1 MNTFLSKVAYTFVL
15 ICFYAIGNICY
26 SQDYITNYPLS
37 VSIASNGANTRLEIS
52 VYDSVLATTVNYN
65 TPWVSYNIQVTG
77 VSNGKVSFVYYY
89 GLIAQNPL
97 RVIMYNTIKHQFV
110 TDSLSIPF
118 GPNNR
123 INVVCGPIWVEYYK
137 EFDQGN
143 YTYNEYVYRRFDY
156 FLDKWVEF
164 SYQLFRFGTAAT
176 FYNLGQIGNSDRLVN
191 DDYQVFAYY
200 DPVSETK
207 HFDDIYNG
215 SVPESE
221 LYGEDNYFGNY
232 IIGSNKRVMQTYDPD
247 FHQLATLAATNLDI
261 NLYDGVFIGNDY
273 DSTDKYY
280 FAIYDIDD
288 HLWVRDSMK
297 SSSVTNLKCE
307 NRIITY
313 ASQHT
318 GTPNLYFLAYNPLLK
333 TWVKDSIPVNGALS
347 NVQITNGTVSWTD
360 TSGNHILGYDQASG
374 WGNYPTAKLM
384 HFVLK
389 EFISEGYPYVYVK
402 NYSLG
407 TDSVFYDF
415 GDGTISQNNRNVLW
429 HQYISNGT
437 FNICLF
443 DSSGT
448 QNSCSPVTVN
458 LCNFSGTATASSDSL
473 CAGDTL
479 HLSVTG
485 NMNSVEWQYRKGF
498 VWTDF
503 NIAGSDQLNFD
514 LVVDSTMEIKAKLE
528 GVGCS
533 PSNSNSIQIFV
544 NRTLGNL
551 ALSSNIVEKC
561 FNSSTIFKITG
572 ANPGLNFSWQH
583 GNGISWSIF
592 STGSNLV
599 STSQNSDFIRCIVSS
614 GTCFIDST
622 TIVAQQIVS
631 PLVPPLPADTVK
643 DCGGGPVQLVASA
656 SGTAL
661 WFDNSGSTFLAM
673 GDTFQTVVS
682 ASTTFSVA
690 DLDGN
695 VITSGYT
702 DTGIGNISSGLIENI
717 GMRFRVNDP
726 AYLLSF
732 KVYAEQSGFIQY
744 RIYRSDGYL
753 MDSGGSVSVSNNPS
767 GNVISCNCFLPGN
780 AEYEIVITSVG
791 SSLPFKYNTSG
802 LSYPIN
808 APGSSISILG
818 YVDSLF
824 HDTPDFYH
832 IYNLQFA
839 EGCMSTFTPK
849 LVQVTPQLVANITV
863 IGSLGFCLGDSVR
876 FNTSPSNAL
885 SYSWLRNGVPIPGAD
900 KYYYTAR
907 IHGSYKSV
915 VTTAVCVD
923 TTNIFNVRTPC
934 VQLNTPEEKAFQSN
948 LNNESNCDIAFDQQ
962 RKELVFYT
970 DVDEAQSVQVVC
982 TDPAGR
988 ILFANVIKINQGSG
1002 SFSRSIEHLTN
1013 GLYVVRMTMKSK
1025 SCTVKIIVSE

>member
-1 MNTFLSKVAYTFVL
+1 MKAFLSKVTFTLVL
-15 ICFYAIGNICY
+15 LCFYAFGNICY

-37 VSIASNGANTRLEIS
+37 VSIGSNGINSRLEIS
-52 VYDSVLATTVNYN
+52 VYDSVLATTVNYY
-65 TPWVSYNIQVTG
+65 TPWVSSNIQVTG
-77 VSNGKVSFVYYY
+77 VSNGKVSYVYYN
-89 GLIAQNPL
+89 GITPQNPL
-97 RVIMYNTIKHQFV
+97 RAILYNRIKHQFI
-110 TDSLSIPF
+110 TDSLSIPY

-123 INVVCGPIWVEYYK
+123 INVVCGPIWFEYYK

-164 SYQLFRFGTAAT
+164 GYPLFRFGTAAT

-191 DDYQVFAYY
+191 GDDQVFAYY

-207 HFDDIYNG
+207 HLQTISNG
-215 SVPESE
+215 YVPESE
-221 LYGEDNYFGNY
+221 LYGEDNIFGNY
-232 IIGSNKRVMQTYDPD
+232 DSGGEETVIQTYDPD
-247 FHQLATLAATNLDI
+247 FHQLATLAATNLVI

-288 HLWVRDSMK
+288 HLWVRDSMR

-333 TWVKDSIPVNGALS
+333 IWVKDSIPVNGALS

-360 TSGNHILGYDQASG
+360 ASGNHIRGYDQASG

-389 EFISEGYPYVYVK
+389 EFVSEGYPYVYVK

-429 HQYISNGT
+429 HQYISNGV
-437 FNICLF
+437 FNICLY

-448 QNSCSPVTVN
+448 QSSCASVTIN

-479 HLSVTG
+479 HLAVTG
-485 NMNSVEWQYRKGF
+485 NMSSVEWQYKKGF
-498 VWTDF
+498 IWTDF
-503 NIAGSDQLNFD
+503 NITGSDQLNFN
-514 LVVDSTMEIKAKLE
+514 LAVDSTMEVRAKLT
-528 GVGCS
+528 GVGCI
-533 PSNSNSIQIFV
+533 PNYSNSFLIFV

-551 ALSSNIVEKC
+551 AVSPNIVEKC
-561 FNSSTIFKITG
+561 YNAPVIYKISG
-572 ANPGLNFSWQH
+572 ANPGINFSWQH
-583 GNGISWSIF
+583 GNGISWSNF
-592 STGSNLV
+592 GFGSNTAA
-599 STSQNSDFIRCIVSS
+599 TSQNSDFIRCIVSS

-622 TIVAQQIVS
+622 TIFVQQIVA
-631 PLVPPLPADTVK
+631 PLVPSLPADTVK
-643 DCGGGPVQLVASA
+643 SCGGGPVSLVTSA

-661 WFDNSGSTFLAM
+661 WFNSSGSTFLAM

-682 ASTTFSVA
+682 ANTTFSVA
-690 DLDGN
+690 ELDGN
-695 VITSGYT
+695 VIASGYT
-702 DTGIGNISSGLIENI
+702 DTGFGNTNSGIIENI
-717 GMRFRVNDP
+717 RMRFRVDDP

-732 KVYAEQSGFIQY
+732 KVYPEQSGFIYY

-753 MDSGGSVSVSNNPS
+753 LHSSNMTSVSNNPA
-767 GNVISCNCFLPGN
+767 GNVITCNRFLPGN
-780 AEYEIVITSVG
+780 TEYEIAITSVG
-791 SSLPFKYNTSG
+791 SNISFKYNTTG

-808 APGSSISILG
+808 AAGSGISILG
-818 YVDSLF
+818 YVDSVF

-839 EGCMSTFTPK
+839 EGCMSTFSPM
-849 LVQVTPQLVANITV
+849 LVQVFPTLVANITV

-876 FNTSPSNAL
+876 FNVSPSTAL

-900 KYYYTAR
+900 KYFYTAR
-907 IHGSYKSV
+907 IHGAYQSV
-915 VTTAVCVD
+915 VTSTVCID

-934 VQLNTPEEKAFQSN
+934 VQLNTPEEKALQSN
-948 LNNESNCDIAFDQQ
+948 LNAESNCDIAFDQH

-982 TDPAGR
+982 SDPAGR
-988 ILFANVIKINQGSG
+988 ILFANVININQGAG

-1025 SCTVKIIVSE
+1025 SCASKIIVSD